1 MKDVMKLAWAIA
13 KKGARKFGGSP
24 IEYLSEAL
32 KMAWKFEGKNVKRP
46 TKTIRLTLKV
56 EKGYFRKSWVARITG
71 KDVTYKFERSF
82 VKAASQ
88 YNEEMNFDLASGLYE
103 VCDAGNRYFIQ
114 VKSGKIERIDEQ
126 VVKTA
131 VA

>member
-13 KKGARKFGGSP
+13 RKGARKFGGSP
-24 IEYLSEAL
+24 VEYLSEAL

-46 TKTIRLTLKV
+46 LKSTSLTLKV
-56 EKGYFRKSWVARITG
+56 EKGYYRKSWVARITG
-71 KDVTYKFERSF
+71 KDATYKFERSF
-82 VKAASQ
+82 VKAVSQ
-88 YNEEMNFDLASGLYE
+88 SNEEINFDLASGLYE
-103 VCDAGNRYFIQ
+103 VCDAGTRYFVR
-114 VKSGKIERIDEQ
+114 VKGGKIERINEQ